1 MTLRAGLCCWAVAV
15 AATGCAQWT
24 DGAPLR
30 ALTEPPY
37 QPPGVVDVD
46 AVLLS
51 QAQMQSITGGGTDL
65 TIIPSMDGKVP
76 VDIEGLATSVPAAC
90 RFVFAENAV
99 FGPDVED
106 FHKTSFQ
113 DPPRAAL
120 ISQGA
125 AAYGDV
131 VSARQAFDALSDT
144 VGRCADGPDGALL
157 VGEVTGDAQ
166 ALSIRPGSCGRDYR
180 LKAAVLVEVTFCAFP
195 ESVPQIVMANI
206 LSRIPGG

>member
-1 MTLRAGLCCWAVAV
+1 MRLRAGLCCAVVAV
-15 AATGCAQWT
+15 VVSGCTQWT
-24 DGAPLR
+24 AGAPLR

-37 QPPGVVDVD
+37 QPAGVVDVD

-76 VDIEGLATSVPAAC
+76 VDIEDLASSVPAEC
-90 RFVFAENAV
+90 RFVFAETAV
-99 FGPDVED
+99 FGTAVED

-113 DPPRAAL
+113 NPPRAAL

-125 AAYGDV
+125 AAYRDPAD
-131 VSARQAFDALSDT
+131 ARRVFDALAQT
-144 VGRCADGPDGALL
+144 VSQCADSSYGTLL

-166 ALSIRPGSCGRDYR
+166 ALSIRPGNCGRDYR
-180 LKAAVLVEVTFCAFP
+180 LKGAVLVEVTFCAFP
-195 ESVPQIVMANI
+195 ESVPEIVLANI